1 MIKISQFSKNNSDK
15 KESTSNFDWFLLAIL
30 CVLCLSGL
38 AFLASSLSAKSVV
51 EYQSEFFKQLFFG
64 LWIGGATTFFLA
76 RTDYHLILK
85 YAKPLLWLTVGF
97 LSFLGLII
105 LYTIFT
111 GKVSSAEKM
120 AALSNF
126 NFLPVRP
133 GLGGNAIRWLRIGPG
148 VDGALSFQPSE
159 LAKLSVLFYFAQT
172 LQNLSVEKITW
183 LKLKKPL
190 YVLSVVL
197 FLVYI
202 QPDLGTS
209 AIIFGIVMASMWL
222 GKVPRKIT
230 GTIMGIGVC
239 LGILGVLAV
248 SYRGARLQTFLD
260 IYTNPEMAC
269 NSDNQENKDRNRQV
283 CGIRSALKRGE
294 LWGKGYG
301 AGIAKSNGS
310 VPEINTDGIL
320 AVIGEETGFFG
331 TVVFLSL
338 YIVLFWKSIQIS
350 KNAPDVAGSV
360 LAGGIGFWI
369 TSQAFLNVA
378 GVSGLLPLKGIPLPF
393 ISEGGS
399 ALVLNMMSVGILLN
413 ISSQSGQKNGNKNQK
428 GRKIN
433 NYNQPKTLS
442 TK

>member
-1 MIKISQFSKNNSDK
+1 
-15 KESTSNFDWFLLAIL
+15 
-30 CVLCLSGL
+30 
-38 AFLASSLSAKSVV
+38 
-51 EYQSEFFKQLFFG
+51 
-64 LWIGGATTFFLA
+64 
-76 RTDYHLILK
+76 
-85 YAKPLLWLTVGF
+85 
-97 LSFLGLII
+97 
-105 LYTIFT
+105 
-111 GKVSSAEKM
+111 
-120 AALSNF
+120 
-126 NFLPVRP
+126 
-133 GLGGNAIRWLRIGPG
+133 
-148 VDGALSFQPSE
+148 VDGVLSFQPSE

-183 LKLKKPL
+183 LKLKMPL

-230 GTIMGIGVC
+230 GTIMAIGAL

-269 NSDNQENKDRNRQV
+269 NSDNQETKDRNRQV

-301 AGIAKSNGS
+301 SGIAKSNGS

-338 YIVLFWKSIQIS
+338 YIVLFWKSLQIS
-350 KNAPDVAGSV
+350 KNAPDIAGAV

-369 TSQAFLNVA
+369 TSQAFLNVG
-378 GVSGLLPLKGIPLPF
+378 GVSGILPLKGIPLPF
-393 ISEGGS
+393 VSEGGS
-399 ALVLNMMSVGILLN
+399 ALVLNMMSIGILLN
-413 ISSQSGQKNGNKNQK
+413 ISSQSGQGNEKKAKQ

-433 NYNQPKTLS
+433 NYNQPKNLS
-442 TK
+442 SE